1 MRDFPLSIRGF
12 PPFELRVAAVGTNKI
27 QWHNTQM
34 QTTSVLLADDHA
46 VVRAGI
52 RTALKDLPNLEVVG
66 EVGDGHALILA
77 LEQLHPICLLI
88 DVTMPNFE
96 PISTIRWIRAR
107 YPELYI
113 LVVSAYDDDIYVQ
126 GLLSAGVNGYHLKD
140 QSLNDLK
147 LAVTRVLSG
156 ERWISSA
163 LLDKLLKPPQT
174 DNRLPNLS
182 ARQRDILR
190 LLNEGQDNRSIAC
203 ELNLSIKTIENHLTR
218 LYRQLD
224 VQNRLAAVSFVHEH
238 PELIAHSGL
247 TTPKDLVDVQL
258 PMDQQAAILVVDDN
272 KRYRSQLRRMIG
284 KVQPNAMIYEA
295 GNVAEAL
302 HLVEKVVPWL
312 SFVDVV
318 LADEDGIVC
327 TRRIKSKL
335 PASRVVL
342 ISAYPD
348 REFHRRGLEAGAT
361 AFLDKK
367 DLDAAT
373 LRQIIQDAIG

>member
-1 MRDFPLSIRGF
+1 M
-12 PPFELRVAAVGTNKI
+12 VVGINRF
-27 QWHNTQM
+27 QWHNKQM
-34 QTTSVLLADDHA
+34 ETARVLLADDHA
-46 VVRAGI
+46 VVRTGI
-52 RTALKDLPNLEVVG
+52 RTALEDLPNLEIVG
-66 EVGDGHALILA
+66 EVGDGNELIQA
-77 LEQLHPICLLI
+77 LEQLKPACLLI
-88 DVTMPNFE
+88 DVTMPDFE

-107 YPELYI
+107 YPDLTI

-140 QSLNDLK
+140 QPLNDLR

-156 ERWISSA
+156 ERWISST
-163 LLDKLLKPPQT
+163 LLDKLLKPQTVDNHLPQ
-174 DNRLPNLS
+174 LS
-182 ARQRDILR
+182 SRQQDILR
-190 LLNEGQDNRSIAC
+190 LLVEGLDNRSIAQ

-218 LYRQLD
+218 LYRQLG
-224 VQNRLAAVSFVHEH
+224 VHHRLAAASFVHEH
-238 PELIAHSGL
+238 PELLAHSGIMAQND
-247 TTPKDLVDVQL
+247 PVQVQL
-258 PMDQQAAILVVDDN
+258 PVDQQTAILVVDDN

-295 GNVAEAL
+295 GNMAEAL

-318 LADEDGIVC
+318 LADEDGIIC

-348 REFHRRGLEAGAT
+348 REFHRRGLEAGAI

-373 LRQIIQDAIG
+373 LRQIIQDAVG